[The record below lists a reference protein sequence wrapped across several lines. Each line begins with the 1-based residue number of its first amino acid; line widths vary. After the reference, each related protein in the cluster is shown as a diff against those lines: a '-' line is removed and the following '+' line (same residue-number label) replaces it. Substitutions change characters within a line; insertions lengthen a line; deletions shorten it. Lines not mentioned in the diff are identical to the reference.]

1 MDTSQWGGWEEDG
14 VAHCLSASQRYI
26 DGALSNN
33 LPFSDAPTTITISP
47 FHGTA
52 DICPQSNSG
61 SLYELTA
68 FNASFQISTKNFFQ
82 GFISLIPPKPE
93 VGHPA

>member
-1 MDTSQWGGWEEDG
+1 M
-14 VAHCLSASQRYI
+14 AHCLSASQRYI

-33 LPFSDAPTTITISP
+33 LPFSDSPTTITISP

-82 GFISLIPPKPE
+82 GFLCLIPPKPE